1 MVGGLFVG
9 AILSDSKYILK
20 IDTFRGVKLSFLLP
34 LVFFACAFVIKLGM
48 FNDKDGKPLSIG
60 LQTNKLLNTTV
71 TVKYVAAVGIVLVA
85 LLLVILRSG
94 NNLVSSVSSIE
105 LVFRNFLEKYLVARP
120 RSKELIAFPLLMLVL
135 YTAIKGNKQFYFLVA
150 LGGMVGI
157 ENVVNSFCH
166 IRMPVMVTLLST
178 TYSLIF
184 GIIVGSILILVID
197 NILKSDFIDKF
208 LNK

>member
-1 MVGGLFVG
+1 
-9 AILSDSKYILK
+9 
-20 IDTFRGVKLSFLLP
+20 
-34 LVFFACAFVIKLGM
+34 
-48 FNDKDGKPLSIG
+48 
-60 LQTNKLLNTTV
+60 
-71 TVKYVAAVGIVLVA
+71 
-85 LLLVILRSG
+85 
-94 NNLVSSVSSIE
+94 
-105 LVFRNFLEKYLVARP
+105 
-120 RSKELIAFPLLMLVL
+120 
-135 YTAIKGNKQFYFLVA
+135 
-150 LGGMVGI
+150 MVGI